1 MNSDQVRRALA
12 GIGLVPNR
20 LLGQNFLVNESVAA
34 RIALACPSG
43 SILEIGPGLGAL
55 TGFLLSADRTVTA
68 VEVSHLMA
76 DRLESVF
83 AGHALEVVRGDFLA
97 IDPSRLPGHPFAA
110 LAANLPYGISTPAL
124 FRLTEPAFETVK
136 TAVVMLQAELADRV
150 TASPGGKEYGRLALG
165 LWPRFTARHLLDAGP
180 EDFYPRPSISSKVLV
195 LERRPVPL
203 VPAELAGAYRRI
215 VAICFSRRRK
225 TILNNLAS
233 ALGRDRAATVLSLAG
248 IDSGMRA
255 EQLPPEC
262 FMRIAEIEGC

>member
-1 MNSDQVRRALA
+1 MNGDQVRRALSE
-12 GIGLVPNR
+12 IGLVPNR
-20 LLGQNFLVNESVAA
+20 LLGQNFLVNDSIAA
-34 RIALACPSG
+34 RIASACPPG
-43 SILEIGPGLGAL
+43 SVLEIGPGLGAL

-83 AGHALEVVRGDFLA
+83 AGHPLTVVRGDFLR
-97 IDPSRLPGHPFAA
+97 IDPSSLSGQPFVA

-124 FRLTEPAFETVK
+124 FRLTEPAFEQVK

-150 TASPGGKEYGRLALG
+150 TASPGGKQYGRLALG
-165 LWPRFTARHLLDAGP
+165 LWPHFSARHFLDACP

-195 LERRPVPL
+195 LDRRPTPL
-203 VPAELAGAYRRI
+203 VPPDLADAYRRV
-215 VAICFSRRRK
+215 VAVCFSRRRK

-262 FMRIAEIEGC
+262 FTRIAELEGC